1 MLGDSYMIVS
11 ITSNCTGCGACAAI
25 NPEVFEISNSFAT
38 VNPDHVDGNEDDC
51 IDAALACPV
60 NAIRIDEY

>member
-1 MLGDSYMIVS
+1 MLVTISN
-11 ITSNCTGCGACAAI
+11 NCTGCGACAAI
-25 NPEVFEISNSFAT
+25 NPEVFEMADHSAT
-38 VNPDHVDGNEDDC
+38 VNPDHIDGNEDDC

>member
-1 MLGDSYMIVS
+1 MIVTIS
-11 ITSNCTGCGACAAI
+11 SNCTGCGACSAI
-25 NPEVFEISNSFAT
+25 NPEIFEINDHTAT
-38 VNPDHVDGNEDDC
+38 ANPDFIEGNEDDC

>member
-1 MLGDSYMIVS
+1 MIVTIS
-11 ITSNCTGCGACAAI
+11 SNCTGCGACSAI
-25 NPEVFEISNSFAT
+25 NPEVFEISDHSAT
-38 VNPDHVDGNEDDC
+38 VNTEHIDGNEDDC

>member
-1 MLGDSYMIVS
+1 MIVS
-11 ITSNCTGCGACAAI
+11 ITNSCTGCGACSAI
-25 NPEVFEISNSFAT
+25 NPEVFEIRNNFAT
-38 VNPDHVDGNEDDC
+38 VNPDFIDGNEDDC